1 MILTL
6 AWVAAVSAVAAYYLG
21 CLNGAIITSHTFYG
35 EDIREK
41 GSGNAGLTNFYRVY
55 GKRHIALVLLVDVL
69 KAVLAVLLGGALFR
83 WQLDGAG
90 FGTGVLNWRVAHGL
104 YGAYWAAL
112 WVIVGHNYPYMH
124 KFRGGKGILCAGT
137 LLILLDWRIALVGW
151 GTFILLA
158 ALTSYVSLGS
168 VAGTVT
174 FPMMT
179 FFIFRE
185 QDPYYILF
193 ALSLITAAIVVWAHR
208 GNIQRLAE
216 GNERKFRF
224 HRDEEKTEDLHNK
237 DSENS

>member
-1 MILTL
+1 MVVTWL
-6 AWVAAVSAVAAYYLG
+6 WVAAATAFAAYFLG
-21 CLNGAIITSHTFYG
+21 CLNGAIIASHQFYG

-55 GKRHIALVLLVDVL
+55 GKRHIATVLLVDVL
-69 KAVLAVLLGGALFR
+69 KAVIAVLLGGYLFR
-83 WQLDGAG
+83 WQLDH
-90 FGTGVLNWRVAHGL
+90 WL

-112 WVIVGHNYPYMH
+112 WVITGHNYPIMH

-158 ALTSYVSLGS
+158 ALTGYVSLGS

-174 FPMMT
+174 FPVMT
-179 FFIFRE
+179 FFVFRE
-185 QDPYYILF
+185 QDPQYIVF
-193 ALSLITAAIVVWAHR
+193 ALSVITAAIVVWGHR

-216 GNERKFRF
+216 GKERKFQF
-224 HRDEEKTEDLHNK
+224 HRDKNT
-237 DSENS
+237 SG